1 MRQGFGWWSG
11 GWRARAAVPAALV
24 AAVLA
29 VPYAQASAGTRSAP
43 SPVRIGPAPAGSAI
57 TVTLHFAPRHAAL
70 LARMAGRGGRPMPLA
85 ALRARFTPAR
95 ATTAAADRYLARRG
109 FILRSSGILTR
120 TYAGSAGA
128 AATAFGT
135 PIMMYREAGAV
146 FRKPASRPS
155 LPPSLASDVT
165 SIDGL
170 SSLPVAHPLIGRSA
184 AGAALTSCAGAT
196 TLQSQ
201 KGGYQPSQLAS
212 NAGYDYQSLLDGGAS
227 GQSDTLAFV
236 EFSNYTPSYV
246 AKYQACYGTSVPVTD
261 VKLNGGTSDRSGA
274 AEVQLD
280 EEVAATAAPGLSHI
294 YTYIAPNDGSVSFG
308 SMIDAIVEDQPSTH
322 TNLVSISW
330 GDCET
335 SSLFASMRSDDTEFQ
350 LAQAAGITVVAASGD
365 TGSDDC
371 GPGSQTYRVDYPSS
385 SPYVTGV
392 GGTSLHLG
400 VSGASHETT
409 WGHPDSDKGTG
420 GGGGASI
427 LYTMPAWQAAPGVIS
442 ADTHTTCG
450 TAGNQ
455 PCREVPDVSLDANP
469 ITGYLVYSGGGWR
482 LFGGTSAGAPLL
494 SAMIA
499 DADSYSLANGGRRL
513 GGSAN
518 AFFYANA
525 GAPLFRDITVG
536 SNNIYGQSTLY
547 AATAG
552 YDMATGLG
560 APDGATLASLLLAA
574 TQGGALDQT
583 SLTASESA
591 SVITPAAG
599 ATLHGTLTDQTTG
612 LPLAGRTVRI
622 ADTDSYMGSL
632 QHGDLTAVTNAQ
644 GQWSV
649 AVTTADA
656 PSRTVWR
663 AVYGGESG
671 IAPAGSPQLVLA
683 VQPSLTLSATA
694 TKTGSSYSVAHG
706 VSFHLRGQSTPNLS
720 GARVIVQMLP
730 AGSSTWTSTG
740 TSAVVAADGSYS
752 TSFSFPSAGTF
763 SLRFTYTGASNGP
776 WRTAHSPKVLF
787 VVS

>member
-1 MRQGFGWWSG
+1 VRQGCGHWSSGWYVG
-11 GWRARAAVPAALV
+11 ATAL
-24 AAVLA
+24 AGLCALVLA
-29 VPYAQASAGTRSAP
+29 VPHAHASAGAS
-43 SPVRIGPAPAGSAI
+43 SGPVAIGPAPAGRAL
-57 TVTLHFAPRHAAL
+57 TVTLHFAPRHAGL
-70 LARMAGRGGRPMPLA
+70 LGRIAGRRHGAGLSA
-85 ALRARFTPAR
+85 ETLRSLFGPAR

-109 FILRSSGILTR
+109 FTLHSSGILTR
-120 TYAGSAGA
+120 TYGGSAGA
-128 AATAFGT
+128 AARAFAT
-135 PIMMYREAGAV
+135 PIVLYREAGAV
-146 FRKPASRPS
+146 YRRPAGTPS
-155 LPPSLASDVT
+155 LPPRLASAVT

-184 AGAALTSCAGAT
+184 AVSALTSCAGAT

-212 NAGYDYQSLLDGGAS
+212 SGGYDFQSLLDGGSA

-236 EFSNYTPSYV
+236 EFSNYTPSNV
-246 AKYQACYGTSVPVTD
+246 AKYQGCYGTSVPITD
-261 VKLNGGTSDRSGA
+261 VNLNGGTTDRSGA

-280 EEVAATAAPGLSHI
+280 EEVAATAAPRLSHI

-308 SMIDAIVEDQPSTH
+308 SVIDSIIEDQPSTH

-335 SSLFASMRSDDTEFQ
+335 PSQFSSMRSDDVEFQ

-371 GPGSQTYRVDYPSS
+371 GPGSLTYRVDYPSS

-427 LYTMPAWQAAPGVIS
+427 LYTMPGWQSAPGVIS

-450 TAGNQ
+450 AGGDQ

-469 ITGYLVYSGGGWR
+469 YTGYIIYSGGSWR

-499 DADSYSLANGGRRL
+499 DADSYSLTNGGRRL

-525 GAPLFRDITVG
+525 GAPLFRDITMG
-536 SNNIYGQSTLY
+536 SNNIYGQTTLY

-552 YDMATGLG
+552 YDMASGLG
-560 APDGATLASLLLAA
+560 TPDGATLASLLLSS
-574 TQGGALDQT
+574 TQGTGPDQT

-591 SVITPAAG
+591 AVITPSAG
-599 ATLHGTLTDQTTG
+599 ATLHGTLTDQTTNQ
-612 LPLAGRTVRI
+612 PLAGRTVRI
-622 ADTDSYMGSL
+622 VDTYSFMGQL

-649 AVTTADA
+649 PVTTDDA

-663 AVYGGESG
+663 AVYGGDPG
-671 IAPAGSPQLVLA
+671 ISAAGSPQLVLS
-683 VQPSLTLSATA
+683 VQPALTLSASA

-706 VSFHLRGQSTPNLS
+706 VTFTLRGQSTPNLS
-720 GARVIVQMLP
+720 GARVIVQILP
-730 AGSSTWTSTG
+730 SGSSTWTSTG
-740 TSAVVAADGSYS
+740 TSVAVAADGSYS
-752 TSFSFPSAGTF
+752 TPFSFASAGKF
-763 SLRFTYTGASNGP
+763 SLRFTYAGSSNGP
-776 WRTAHSPKVLF
+776 WRTAHSPKALF

>member
-1 MRQGFGWWSG
+1 V
-11 GWRARAAVPAALV
+11 RAAALAALG
-24 AAVLA
+24 AAVLVA
-29 VPYAQASAGTRSAP
+29 PYAYASAGVRPAPDRSARA
-43 SPVRIGPAPAGSAI
+43 VRIGPAPAGSAI

-70 LARMAGRGGRPMPLA
+70 LARIADRGGRPLPLA
-85 ALRARFTPAR
+85 ALRARFAPAR
-95 ATTAAADRYLARRG
+95 ATAAAADRYLARRG
-109 FILRSSGILTR
+109 FILRSTGILTR

-128 AATAFGT
+128 AANAFAA
-135 PIMMYREAGAV
+135 PIMLYRQAGAV
-146 FRKPASRPS
+146 FEKPAARPS
-155 LPPSLASDVT
+155 LPPGLAPEVT

-170 SSLPVAHPLIGRSA
+170 SSLPVAHPLIGHSA
-184 AGAALTSCAGAT
+184 AGAALTPCAGAT

-212 NAGYDYQSLLDGGAS
+212 SAGYDYQSLLDGGAS
-227 GQSDTLAFV
+227 GQSDTLALV
-236 EFSNYTPSYV
+236 EFSNYTPSNV
-246 AKYQACYGTSVPVTD
+246 AKYQACYGTSVPITD
-261 VKLNGGTSDRSGA
+261 VKLDGGTSDRSGA
-274 AEVQLD
+274 SEVQLD

-308 SMIDAIVEDQPSTH
+308 SMVDAIIGDQPSTH
-322 TNLVSISW
+322 TNLMSISW

-335 SSLFASMRSDDTEFQ
+335 SSMFSSMRSDDTEFQ

-365 TGSDDC
+365 SGSDDC
-371 GPGSQTYRVDYPSS
+371 GPGSHTYRVDYPSS

-400 VSGASHETT
+400 VTGPSHETT

-427 LYTMPAWQAAPGVIS
+427 LFTMPAWQAAPGVMS
-442 ADTHTTCG
+442 ADTHLTCG
-450 TAGNQ
+450 PAGNQ
-455 PCREVPDVSLDANP
+455 PCREVPDVSLDGNP
-469 ITGYLVYSGGGWR
+469 TTGYIVYSGGGWR

-499 DADSYSLANGGRRL
+499 DADSYSLANGGRRM

-536 SNNIYGQSTLY
+536 SNNIYGQTSLY

-552 YDMATGLG
+552 YDMASGLG
-560 APDGATLASLLLAA
+560 APDGAALASLLLAA
-574 TQGGALDQT
+574 TQGGAPDQT

-599 ATLHGTLTDQTTG
+599 ATLHGTLTDQTTSV
-612 LPLAGRTVRI
+612 PLAGRTIRI
-622 ADTDSYMGSL
+622 VDTYSYMGSL
-632 QHGDLTAVTNAQ
+632 QHGNLTAVTDAM

-649 AVTTADA
+649 ALTTADA

-663 AVYGGESG
+663 AVYGGEPGVAS
-671 IAPAGSPQLVLA
+671 AGSPQLVLA

-694 TKTGSSYSVAHG
+694 TKTGGSYGVEHG
-706 VSFHLRGQSTPNLS
+706 VSFTVQGQSAPNLS
-720 GARVIVQMLP
+720 GSRVIIQMLP

-740 TSAVVAADGSYS
+740 ASAGVAADGSYS
-752 TSFSFPSAGTF
+752 TTFTFPSAGTY
-763 SLRFTYTGASNGP
+763 SLRFTYTGSSNGP
-776 WRTAHSPKVLF
+776 WRTAHSSKALF